1 MLIIKALQLGL
12 CGAVLCAVLGTAVR
26 ADDWNKKT
34 VVTFGESVEIPGQV
48 LPAGTYVFKLFDSQA
63 NRNLVQVW
71 NADETHLIANLQ
83 TNADCHFPPTLTSNY
98 EPNHP
103 KFEYDERPAG
113 QPMALR
119 SWFYP
124 GELYGHQFIYPN
136 HESAPDSASFSH
148 SSTGAS
154 GR

>member
-1 MLIIKALQLGL
+1 MRIVRALQLGL
-12 CGAVLCAVLGTAVR
+12 CGAALCAVLGTAIK
-26 ADDWNKKT
+26 ADDWNKMT
-34 VVTFGESVEIPGQV
+34 VVTFRESVEIPGQV

-71 NADETHLIANLQ
+71 NADETHLIAILE
-83 TNADCHFPPTLTSNY
+83 TNDDTHFPPPLTSNY
-98 EPNHP
+98 QPNHP

>member
-1 MLIIKALQLGL
+1 MRIVKTLQLGL
-12 CGAVLCAVLGTAVR
+12 CGVALCAVLGASVK

-48 LPAGTYVFKLFDSQA
+48 LPAGTYVFKLLDSQA

-71 NADETHLIANLQ
+71 NADETHLIASLQ
-83 TNADCHFPPTLTSNY
+83 TNADYHFPPTLTPIY

-103 KFEYDERPAG
+103 QFEYDERPVG

-124 GELYGHQFIYPN
+124 GELYGYQFIYPN
-136 HESAPDSASFSH
+136 HESPNYSASSSH
-148 SSTGAS
+148 GSSGSS